1 MYLSDASDIDRA
13 VEAHWDRVWEAMNA
27 DTPYD
32 VASDDEIRAFVYGN
46 FEDEIAELMEEYGDT
61 EEQAVDFFIK
71 HHDDEIAERYNEH
84 WAAEYGRG
92 YYDD

>member
-46 FEDEIAELMEEYGDT
+46 FEDEIAELMEEYEDT